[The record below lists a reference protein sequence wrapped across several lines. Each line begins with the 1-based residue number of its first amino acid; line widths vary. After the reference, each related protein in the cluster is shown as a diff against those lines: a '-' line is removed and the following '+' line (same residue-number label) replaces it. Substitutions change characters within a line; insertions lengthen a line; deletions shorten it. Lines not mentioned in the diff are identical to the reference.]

1 MFIRPVLIQL
11 MLRQVVQ
18 LALLDQAVLLVDP
31 LLQRRELAL
40 LQQLLK
46 FVRLV
51 LLYFHELVVGHVQV
65 NLYQYSVE

>member
-1 MFIRPVLIQL
+1 MFTRPVLIQL

>member
-1 MFIRPVLIQL
+1 

-31 LLQRRELAL
+31 LLQRLELVL
-40 LQQLLK
+40 PQQLPK

-65 NLYQYSVE
+65 NLYQYSVV

>member
-1 MFIRPVLIQL
+1 MFTRPVLIQL

-46 FVRLV
+46 IVRLV